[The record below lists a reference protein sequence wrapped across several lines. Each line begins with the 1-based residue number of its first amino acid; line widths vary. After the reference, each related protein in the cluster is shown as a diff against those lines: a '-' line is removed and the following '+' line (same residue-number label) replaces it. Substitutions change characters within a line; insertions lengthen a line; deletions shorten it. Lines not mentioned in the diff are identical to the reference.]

1 MNPTR
6 TLLPMLGH
14 TRGGRSAATC
24 HFKCGDACVKPDCNT
39 SSNSYFKDV
48 ADAALSRRQML
59 GLGAVGASALVVGPQ
74 LFGAPASQAA
84 ELNLAGKSTGGQ
96 GKLGFTAIA
105 PVSRSVDDVTVPEG
119 YEWHSI
125 IRWGDPLFKKTAVFD
140 PKKQSARSQAEQFG
154 YNCDYLDIIVDKYSG
169 RTGVLVANHEY
180 TNEDMMFDA
189 SWFESNKDEARRIAM
204 YAHGFSIVEV
214 TRKKN
219 SKKWTYI
226 QGGERNRRITMTTPF
241 AVDGPAAG
249 SELLKTKADPSG
261 ERILGTLNNCSGGT
275 TPWGTVLSGEE
286 NFDQYFRG
294 RGSVEEARYGIGTK
308 ATERGWED
316 TDPRF
321 GLHHE
326 GFENEA
332 HRFGW
337 IVEIDPQNPNST
349 PVKHTSLGRF
359 KHEGANV
366 RIAKNGKAVAYSGD
380 DSRFEYVY
388 KFVSS
393 KKYVKNDRRHNMTLL
408 SDGDLYV
415 ARFTGNSPASQIDGN
430 GALPSDGAFDGT
442 GTWLPLVRGGK
453 SMVEGMSVDEVL
465 VYTRI
470 AADKVGATK
479 MDRPEDVEP
488 SPVSGKLYMAL
499 TNNSDRGKSGK
510 EGATEQNPRVSNRDG
525 HIIELTEAG
534 NDATATKFTWNI
546 LLVAGDPK
554 VNSSTYFSGYPK
566 EKVSPISC
574 PDNLAFDSQ
583 GNLWISTDGAPST
596 IGYADALHKVTLTG
610 KERGRVQ
617 QFLAV
622 PTGAETCGPVVHDK
636 DGSVFVSVQHPGEG
650 GSFAQ
655 PASLFPDFVQTADS
669 ASRGQFYGPR
679 PTVVQ
684 VVKEQTKPGSQ
695 GKGHENGKGKGHG
708 KGHQD

>member
-24 HFKCGDACVKPDCNT
+24 HFKCADACTKPECNT

-48 ADAALSRRQML
+48 AEQALSRRQML
-59 GLGAVGASALVVGPQ
+59 GLGAIGASALVVGPQ
-74 LFGAPASQAA
+74 LFGAPQASAA
-84 ELNLAGKSTGGQ
+84 VTLAGKQPAGK
-96 GKLGFTAIA
+96 GKLGFTAIE
-105 PVSRSVDDVTVPEG
+105 PVSRSVDNLSVPQG
-119 YEWHSI
+119 YEWHGI
-125 IRWGDPLFKKTAVFD
+125 IRWGDPLFKNTADFD
-140 PKKQSARSQAEQFG
+140 AAKQSAKNQGEQFG

-169 RTGVLVANHEY
+169 RSGVLVANHEY

-189 SWFESNKDEARRIAM
+189 TWFENNKDEARRIAM
-204 YAHGFSIVEV
+204 NAHGFSVVEV

-219 SKKWTYI
+219 DKKWTYVR
-226 QGGERNRRITMTTPF
+226 GGERNRRITMSTEF
-241 AVDGPAAG
+241 RVDGPAAG
-249 SELLKTKADPSG
+249 SDLLKTVADPAG
-261 ERILGTLNNCSGGT
+261 TTVLGTLNNCSGGT

-286 NFDQYFRG
+286 NYDQYFRG
-294 RGSVEEARYGIGTK
+294 RGTAEEARYGIGTG
-308 ATERGWED
+308 ATGRGWED

-321 GLHHE
+321 GLNHE
-326 GFENEA
+326 GYENEA
-332 HRFGW
+332 NRFGW

-349 PVKHTSLGRF
+349 PVKHTNLGRF

-388 KFVSS
+388 KFVS
-393 KKYVKNDRRHNMTLL
+393 KDTYRKNDRRHNMSLL
-408 SDGDLYV
+408 SAGDLYV
-415 ARFTGNSPASQIDGN
+415 ARFTGNSPESQIDGS
-430 GALPSDGAFDGT
+430 GGLPGDGAFDGT
-442 GTWLPLVRGGK
+442 GTWLPLVVGGESK
-453 SMVEGMSVDEVL
+453 VQGMSVDEVL

-499 TNNSDRGKSGK
+499 TNNTDRGKAGK
-510 EGATEQNPRVSNRDG
+510 EGATEQNPRVANRDG
-525 HIIELTEAG
+525 HVIELTEAG

-554 VNSSTYFSGYPK
+554 VNSSTYFSGYPA

-596 IGYADALHKVTLTG
+596 IGYSDALHKVTLTG
-610 KERGRVQ
+610 RERGRVE

-622 PTGAETCGPVVHDK
+622 PTGAETCGPVVHDR

-650 GSFAQ
+650 GSFAS
-655 PASLFPDFVQTADS
+655 PTSLFPDFVAAPGAAQ
-669 ASRGQFYGPR
+669 RGQFYGPR

-684 VVKEQTKPGSQ
+684 VFAPKSNN
-695 GKGHENGKGKGHG
+695 GKGHK
-708 KGHQD
+708 